1 MCWPPWNSRSHWR
14 MKINILEARG
24 RRRFSCL
31 KYQIGYC
38 SSFNEIFMQIEFS
51 FFYHPCYI
59 LLQPKAAIL
68 STHCGAD
75 SGSLHHLITFYK
87 LLKVVFYTLCMSW
100 SYKSTLKNEWFYIP
114 FCSPFFLNRGE
125 YEFYI
130 KNKWC
135 IISFKMVCVGF
146 IAFYGLG
153 EKGSKTLLGS
163 KTPLDFK
170 YPFSSFSRTLSY
182 YQAPFFLLFKN
193 PLNYQAPFFLLRKIT
208 LNYQAENFKQYIH
221 PVLPTLF
228 VHLTENATTFQRK
241 SLGNK
246 NTELTQ

>member
-1 MCWPPWNSRSHWR
+1 
-14 MKINILEARG
+14 
-24 RRRFSCL
+24 
-31 KYQIGYC
+31 
-38 SSFNEIFMQIEFS
+38 MQIEFS

-146 IAFYGLG
+146 IDFYKGLDWKRNVFCK
-153 EKGSKTLLGS
+153 EFFTQ
-163 KTPLDFK
+163 T
-170 YPFSSFSRTLSY
+170 Y
-182 YQAPFFLLFKN
+182 FLLHTKHF
-193 PLNYQAPFFLLRKIT
+193 
-208 LNYQAENFKQYIH
+208 
-221 PVLPTLF
+221 
-228 VHLTENATTFQRK
+228 
-241 SLGNK
+241 
-246 NTELTQ
+246 

>member
-1 MCWPPWNSRSHWR
+1 MVYLP
-14 MKINILEARG
+14 
-24 RRRFSCL
+24 
-31 KYQIGYC
+31 
-38 SSFNEIFMQIEFS
+38 
-51 FFYHPCYI
+51 
-59 LLQPKAAIL
+59 
-68 STHCGAD
+68 
-75 SGSLHHLITFYK
+75 
-87 LLKVVFYTLCMSW
+87 VF
-100 SYKSTLKNEWFYIP
+100 
-114 FCSPFFLNRGE
+114 
-125 YEFYI
+125 
-130 KNKWC
+130 
-135 IISFKMVCVGF
+135 V
-146 IAFYGLG
+146 GLG

-228 VHLTENATTFQRK
+228 VHLTKNATTFQRK